1 MSPPLEDLLGSIV
14 ARPGVVGAVV
24 ATLDGLVMG
33 SVAMVDEDAD
43 AVGAVA
49 SLLARS
55 LRSSGESSGVL
66 AVAGGRVCVATGEML
81 VVAALV
87 EDETD
92 SHEVAVMLEPLVAE
106 METWVRPAER

>member
-1 MSPPLEDLLGSIV
+1 MSPPLEDLLESIV

-33 SVAMVDEDAD
+33 SVAMVDEDAE

-55 LRSSGESSGVL
+55 LRRSGELSGEL

-87 EDETD
+87 EEEIGSDEVT
-92 SHEVAVMLEPLVAE
+92 VMLEPLVAE
-106 METWVRPAER
+106 MERWVRPVER